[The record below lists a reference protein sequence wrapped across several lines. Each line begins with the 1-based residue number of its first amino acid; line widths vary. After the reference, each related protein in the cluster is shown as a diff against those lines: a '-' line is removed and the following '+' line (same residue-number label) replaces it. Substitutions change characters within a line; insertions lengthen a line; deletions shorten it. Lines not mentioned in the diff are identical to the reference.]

1 MGGRGVYFTT
11 ISPGKKIDGASWPSV
26 KFREDLLKSN
36 YGDDWN
42 NLSRQQLVDAVI
54 VCFVDQGICVP
65 VPPRLRGRLCPER
78 CRSAERI
85 SVCGIAR
92 PKPPMHSCASFK
104 TQVPGREQARVVRP
118 EHLHNASVFVVY
130 RAVQLY
136 AAKLTYS

>member
-11 ISPGKKIDGASWPSV
+11 ISPGKKVDGASWPSV

-65 VPPRLRGRLCPER
+65 VPPWLRGRLCPER

-85 SVCGIAR
+85 RVCQAQAADAVAR
-92 PKPPMHSCASFK
+92 RLKRRCQAGNRRESCAPNIFTMPRSLWSTAQSSC
-104 TQVPGREQARVVRP
+104 TQ
-118 EHLHNASVFVVY
+118 LS
-130 RAVQLY
+130 
-136 AAKLTYS
+136 

>member
-65 VPPRLRGRLCPER
+65 VPPWLRRRLCPER
-78 CRSAERI
+78 CRYAERI
-85 SVCGIAR
+85 SVCQAQADAVAR
-92 PKPPMHSCASFK
+92 LLNCRCQGDTWCESCAPILFTMRRCLRSI
-104 TQVPGREQARVVRP
+104 GRART
-118 EHLHNASVFVVY
+118 VFN
-130 RAVQLY
+130 R
-136 AAKLTYS
+136 